1 MTDQFQILLDKARR
15 FCDYQER
22 YRNEVIEKLTGLEAE
37 KSDILKIIELL
48 EQENLLNEL
57 RYARAFAKGKLRSN
71 KWGRNKIKA
80 ALQIKRIKPELIQKA
95 FEEMDEDEYLSI
107 LQHIIETKQVK
118 ASNERLEK
126 AKKAQYAIQ
135 KGFES
140 GLVWEVVNRKL

>member
-1 MTDQFQILLDKARR
+1 MSDQRQALLNKARH

-22 YRNEVIEKLTGLEAE
+22 CVHEVHEKLLSMEAE
-37 KSDILKIIELL
+37 KADISAIIKIL
-48 EQENLLNEL
+48 EAENLLNEG

-71 KWGRNKIKA
+71 KWGKNKIKA

-95 FEEMDEDEYLSI
+95 LEEIDEGEYLEI
-107 LQHIIETKQVK
+107 LNQIIENKQVK
-118 ASNERLEK
+118 APNERMEK

-140 GLVWEVVNRKL
+140 GLVWEVVNRKT

>member
-1 MTDQFQILLDKARR
+1 MSDQFHLLLDKARR

-22 YRNEVIEKLTGLEAE
+22 YRNEVIEKLTGMEAE
-37 KSDILKIIELL
+37 KSDILKIIDLL
-48 EQENLLNEL
+48 EQENLLNEF

-80 ALQIKRIKPELIQKA
+80 ALQLKRIKPELIQKA
-95 FEEMDEDEYLSI
+95 FEEMDEDEYISI
-107 LQHIIETKQVK
+107 LEHILETKQVK
-118 ASNERLEK
+118 APNERMEK

-140 GLVWEVVNRKL
+140 GLVWEIVNKKI